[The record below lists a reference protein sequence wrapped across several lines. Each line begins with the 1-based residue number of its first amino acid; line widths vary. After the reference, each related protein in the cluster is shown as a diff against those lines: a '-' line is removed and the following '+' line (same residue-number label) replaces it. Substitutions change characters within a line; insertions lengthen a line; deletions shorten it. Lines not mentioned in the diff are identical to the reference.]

1 MKPIRIDIENIFGI
15 KKTSLDFPET
25 GLIAIQGPNGAGK
38 SSILDSIVVS
48 LFGEPPASRDVKN
61 SDILSRQAS
70 RGTLSFVF
78 ETENG
83 KRFSVTRMYKRSKRG
98 QVTQTAE
105 MSLLDGDKEEG
116 VATGPDA
123 VNEYVASVIWNGQGV
138 TNKEGRDLVR
148 VVKNAFLSSVFLA
161 QGEMTRFL
169 KMTPSELREI
179 ISSLFVLEDTD
190 IMKARGKNLFAIA
203 EKQMTQVD
211 AKEKNVESL
220 LLSHPLSSMK
230 QGELDLFH
238 LQRTIDAIVP
248 QITDKEQLRA
258 SLYEICQ
265 NWKAMVRE
273 NESLQR
279 EKAVLNDME
288 VTFKY
293 QDGSA
298 TLQELKKMAVD
309 INSLLSEKKRIME
322 TLEKI
327 QKETTAVT
335 TRKEEVR
342 KEKEQMVPE
351 MDKQQE
357 KAIWTEKVTSL
368 VSLRHEAVQ
377 MQKELKDSMVKKK
390 AVEKTYQ
397 DVEFNARAAQ
407 YLDMNGTL
415 IDMQSQCKLYSTELK
430 KVVVELEEKGNAF
443 RQALISWLSVLAVD
457 GVITV
462 ADIEKMDGVKFAAT
476 MSDSGLS
483 KLVAEISAL
492 EGKKGTL
499 QQRQKDVEEKIAQ
512 VKEEINRTFPD
523 PTRFASIGKNDVPG
537 KLSVDEWNTRLEQTK
552 NNRALLDGNLTSQK
566 NMYTSLVERGKALA
580 EEIPDSIKNDTDSVF
595 AASKKWAALQKEV
608 RTLEQK
614 QTELQNV
621 LDKNEKNISTFEKT
635 LVGLD
640 SQKASLQEKRND
652 IFCTWKKYCATWKRE
667 DFVRVREIAHETTY
681 ISEEALNLQRQTV
694 EQSKGAVQSMHN
706 TVTDGLTRLET
717 YIPSVCGE
725 TTLHGKMEKT
735 SETLEKMEAELVS
748 LREKKEELLTKT
760 ASIKQDMRSRA
771 DLEKNR
777 DDIRTQKQVIAPA
790 YAKAKMLSSFLDG
803 PGFGNFVQ
811 DRALSVLVDYAN
823 KSIEGNPRYDK
834 YSLTSEKGRIT
845 LLEHGEPRDVK
856 TLSGGEAT
864 MVTLLLLRGMQSLST
879 GSGNPTYIDEGLS
892 MLDAKNLRDTMSV
905 LSQAAMSSLIMVI
918 THDYDLALLFDT
930 IWKVGEGGT
939 VTVRTKRSLL
949 DEALAT
955 LGKSNYLN
963 LGDQIP
969 APGVE
974 LGEEELS
981 LELFVLWVYAFRTK
995 KGGKFFSPFVTDTQG
1010 NGYHSPVCCVG
1021 CPWGPLGP
1029 CVYI

>member
-1 MKPIRIDIENIFGI
+1 MKPIHIDIENIFGI

-70 RGTLSFVF
+70 RGTLSLVF
-78 ETENG
+78 ETGEG
-83 KRFSVTRMYKRSKRG
+83 KRFSVTRTYKRSKRG

-105 MSLLDGDKEEG
+105 MSFLDGEKEEG

-123 VNEYVASVIWNGQGV
+123 VNEYIASVIWNGQGV

-161 QGEMTRFL
+161 QGEITRFL

-211 AKEKNVESL
+211 AKEKNIESL

-238 LQRTIDAIVP
+238 TQRTMDTLIP
-248 QITDKEQLRA
+248 QMTEKEQLRA

-273 NESLQR
+273 NESLQK

-288 VTFKY
+288 VTFHY

-298 TLQELKKMAVD
+298 TLQELKKMAMD

-322 TLEKI
+322 TLKKMRE
-327 QKETTAVT
+327 ETASVKTEI
-335 TRKEEVR
+335 EEIK
-342 KEKEQMVPE
+342 KEKERITPE
-351 MDKQQE
+351 MDKQQG

-368 VSLRHEAVQ
+368 VSLRREAVQ
-377 MQKELKDSMVKKK
+377 MRKELKDSMVKKK
-390 AVEKTYQ
+390 TVEKEYQ
-397 DVEFNARAAQ
+397 DVKFNAAAAQ

-430 KVVVELEEKGNAF
+430 KVVAELEEKGDAF

-457 GVITV
+457 GIITV
-462 ADIEKMDGVKFAAT
+462 ADIEKMDGVEFAGT

-499 QQRQKDVEEKIAQ
+499 RQCQKDIEEKIAKA
-512 VKEEINRTFPD
+512 KEEITRTFPD
-523 PTRFASIGKNDVPG
+523 PTRFKSVGENGVLG

-566 NMYTSLVERGKALA
+566 NMYTSLVERGKTLA
-580 EEIPDSIKNDTDSVF
+580 EEIPDSVKNDTDSVF

-614 QTELQNV
+614 QSELQSV
-621 LDKNEKNISTFEKT
+621 LDKNEKNMFTFEKT
-635 LVGLD
+635 LVSLD
-640 SQKASLQEKRND
+640 SQSASLKEKRNGVFD
-652 IFCTWKKYCATWKRE
+652 TWKTCCATWKRE
-667 DFVRVREIAHETTY
+667 DFARVREIAHETTY
-681 ISEEALNLQRQTV
+681 ISEETLNSQRQAV
-694 EQSKGAVQSMHN
+694 EQSKGAVQSMRN
-706 TVTDGLTRLET
+706 AVTDGLTSLKT
-717 YIPSVCGE
+717 HIPSACGE
-725 TTLHGKMEKT
+725 MTLQGKMEKA

-771 DLEKNR
+771 DLEKNL

-811 DRALSVLVDYAN
+811 DRALSVLVDHVN

-834 YSLTSEKGRIT
+834 YSFTSEKGRIT
-845 LLEHGEPRDVK
+845 LLEHGKPRDVK

-864 MVTLLLLRGMQSLST
+864 MVTLLLLRGMQNLST
-879 GSGNPTYIDEGLS
+879 GAGNPTYIDEGLS
-892 MLDAKNLRDTMSV
+892 MLDTENLRDTMSV
-905 LSQAAMSSLIMVI
+905 LSQAAMSSLVMVI
-918 THDYDLALLFDT
+918 THDYDLAQLFDI
-930 IWKVGEGGT
+930 IWRVENGGT
-939 VTVRTKRSLL
+939 VTIEGGIPEKTAPVLGVR
-949 DEALAT
+949 A
-955 LGKSNYLN
+955 KSVRKN
-963 LGDQIP
+963 LQM
-969 APGVE
+969 E
-974 LGEEELS
+974 LGEELS
-981 LELFVLWVYAFRTK
+981 L
-995 KGGKFFSPFVTDTQG
+995 
-1010 NGYHSPVCCVG
+1010 
-1021 CPWGPLGP
+1021 
-1029 CVYI
+1029 

>member
-123 VNEYVASVIWNGQGV
+123 VNEYIASVIWNGQGV

-161 QGEMTRFL
+161 QGEITRFL

-190 IMKARGKNLFAIA
+190 LMKTRGKKLFAIA
-203 EKQMTQVD
+203 EKQMTEVD
-211 AKEKNVESL
+211 AKEKSVESL

-238 LQRTIDAIVP
+238 VQRAIDAIVP

-265 NWKAMVRE
+265 NWEAMSRAHKT
-273 NESLQR
+273 LQ
-279 EKAVLNDME
+279 EKTAVLNDME
-288 VTFKY
+288 LKFRY
-293 QDGSA
+293 QDGST
-298 TLQELKKMAVD
+298 TLKELKKMAMD
-309 INSLLSEKKRIME
+309 INSLLSEKKRIIE
-322 TLEKI
+322 TLKKI
-327 QKETTAVT
+327 QEKTTSVKT
-335 TRKEEVR
+335 KIEEM
-342 KEKEQMVPE
+342 KNEKERIIPE

-368 VSLRHEAVQ
+368 VSLRHEAAQ
-377 MQKELKDSMVKKK
+377 MQRELKDSMVKKK

-397 DVEFNARAAQ
+397 DVEFYARAAQ

-415 IDMQSQCKLYSTELK
+415 TDMQNQCKLYSTELK
-430 KVVVELEEKGNAF
+430 KVAAELEEKGNVF
-443 RQALISWLSVLAVD
+443 RKALIAWLSVLAVD

-483 KLVAEISAL
+483 GLVAEISAL

-499 QQRQKDVEEKIAQ
+499 LQRQNDVEEKIAKA
-512 VKEEINRTFPD
+512 KEEITRTFPN
-523 PTRFASIGKNDVPG
+523 PTRFASIGKDDVPG
-537 KLSVDEWNTRLEQTK
+537 KLSVDEWNTRLEQTR
-552 NNRALLDGNLTSQK
+552 NNIALIDGNLASQK
-566 NMYTSLVERGKALA
+566 NMYNSLVNRGKALA
-580 EEIPDSIKNDTDSVF
+580 AGIPDSIKNDTDSVF
-595 AASKKWAALQKEV
+595 AASQKWGALQKEV
-608 RTLEQK
+608 RTLEQR
-614 QTELQNV
+614 QADLQME
-621 LDKNEKNISTFEKT
+621 LDKNEKDMATFEKT
-635 LVGLD
+635 LVSLD
-640 SQKASLQEKRND
+640 SQNVSLKEKRD
-652 IFCTWKKYCATWKRE
+652 GIFDKWKKCCATWKRE
-667 DFVRVREIAHETTY
+667 DFARVREIAHETTY
-681 ISEEALNLQRQTV
+681 ISEESLNTQRQAV
-694 EQSKGAVQSMHN
+694 EQEKGAVQSLRKA
-706 TVTDGLTRLET
+706 VTDGLASLEVQ
-717 YIPSVCGE
+717 IPSACEE
-725 TTLHGKMEKT
+725 TTLQGKMEKI
-735 SETLEKMEAELVS
+735 SEAFKKIDMELIS
-748 LREKKEELLTKT
+748 LREKKEELLAQT
-760 ASIKQDMRSRA
+760 ASIQQNMRSRA
-771 DLEKNR
+771 DLEKNLG
-777 DDIRTQKQVIAPA
+777 DIQTQKRVVAPA
-790 YAKAKMLSSFLDG
+790 YAKAKMLSSLLDG

-811 DRALSVLVDYAN
+811 DRALSVLVDHVN
-823 KSIEGNPRYDK
+823 QSISGNPRYDK

-905 LSQAAMSSLIMVI
+905 LSQAAMSSLVMVI
-918 THDYDLALLFDT
+918 THDYDLAQLFDT

-939 VTVRTKRSLL
+939 VTIQTKRSLL
-949 DEALAT
+949 DEALAA
-955 LGKSNYLN
+955 LGKSYSLN
-963 LGDQIP
+963 QGETPKQVS
-969 APGVE
+969 GVE

-981 LELFVLWVYAFRTK
+981 L
-995 KGGKFFSPFVTDTQG
+995 
-1010 NGYHSPVCCVG
+1010 
-1021 CPWGPLGP
+1021 
-1029 CVYI
+1029 